1 MEIADHLGVSLSTVH
16 RMHDEVL
23 MKLRNELAKDPY
35 IQEWLIERKDESM
48 LDEADSFCTL
58 VSLHLILRRVH

>member
-35 IQEWLIERKDESM
+35 IQEWLIERKDEIEWTH
-48 LDEADSFCTL
+48 DGKEYID
-58 VSLHLILRRVH
+58 